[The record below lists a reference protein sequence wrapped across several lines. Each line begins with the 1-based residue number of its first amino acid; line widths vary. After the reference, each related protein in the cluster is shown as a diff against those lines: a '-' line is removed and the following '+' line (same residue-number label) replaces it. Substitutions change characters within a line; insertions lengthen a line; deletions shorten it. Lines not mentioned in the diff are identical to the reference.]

1 MPAEPQ
7 GRQRLV
13 NLRVHCS
20 EREQLQSF
28 AASKGTTV
36 AELIRQGLTAQGFT
50 GWQPLPNR

>member
-1 MPAEPQ
+1 MPADTQ

-36 AELIRQGLTAQGFT
+36 AELIRQGLTAQGFN

>member
-1 MPAEPQ
+1 MPAETQ
-7 GRQRLV
+7 GRHRLV

-50 GWQPLPNR
+50 GWQPLSNR